1 MNDKIKIAIIGG
13 SSGDALV
20 ETCKNMGYY
29 SIMFCGRETDRGY
42 GSADENYLIDLSETS
57 RIVNIIKEKSDCLL
71 LGTGHTYAHNIAKVL
86 YDDGFV
92 VSINPHKA
100 EYGKNKV
107 LAYEF
112 IRSIGYKTPDYLV
125 ISDVNQFNTIK
136 SSIKLP
142 CVVKSEND
150 AVRTAKAND
159 EKHLNELIEENL
171 RTKNKVIVEQ
181 FIDGIE
187 YTIPVISDGETFVA
201 LTDALNM
208 ADINKIAVAH
218 LRYFDDLDKKYD
230 RFEFLD
236 DKLRDKIA
244 DTVIDITKKMGLI
257 GVPRYDLMVGKNAE
271 IYILEVNEVAVSRIG
286 SAHYPWETVN
296 ISMSDE
302 MVKNTVKLYNKKKQD

>member
-1 MNDKIKIAIIGG
+1 MNDNIKIAIIGG

-20 ETCKNMGYY
+20 ESCRNMGHY

-42 GSADENYLIDLSETS
+42 GTGDENYLIDLSETEK
-57 RIVNIIKEKSDCLL
+57 IVNIIREKADCLL
-71 LGTGHTYAHNIAKVL
+71 LGTGHAYAHKIAKVL
-86 YDDGFV
+86 YDENFI
-92 VSINPHKA
+92 VSINPYKA
-100 EYGKNKV
+100 EYGKNKI

-112 IRSIGYKTPDYLV
+112 IRSNGYKTPDYLV
-125 ISDVNQFNTIK
+125 ISDVEQFNSVK

-159 EKHLNELIEENL
+159 ENQLKALVEENL
-171 RTKNKVIVEQ
+171 KTKNKVIVEQ

-187 YTIPVISDGETFVA
+187 YTIPVISDGENFIA

-208 ADINKIAVAH
+208 ADINKIAIAH
-218 LRYFDDLDKKYD
+218 LRYFDDLDIKYD
-230 RFEFLD
+230 RFEFLN
-236 DKLRDKIA
+236 DKLRDDIA
-244 DTVIDITKKMGLI
+244 NTVIDITKQIGLV
-257 GVPRYDLMVGKNAE
+257 GVPRYDLMVDTNKE
-271 IYILEVNEVAVSRIG
+271 VYILEVNEVAVSRIG

-302 MVKNTVKLYNKKKQD
+302 MIKNTIKLYNNKK